1 RLPLAGAS
9 APPDTTRQDR
19 GDASVL
25 HARVGRVMVVDDN
38 RDALETLVEALK
50 QSGIDAFGAST
61 SSEALDLAIR
71 IQPQIA
77 VLDLGLPEMDGFD
90 LARALRSLTSG
101 ASLGLVA
108 LTGYGRQQ
116 DMATA
121 RAAGLDVF
129 FAKPVEIATLLEAL
143 NRLAPA
149 VAFPAAD

>member
-1 RLPLAGAS
+1 YVVIECRDDGIGMSPDLVPRAFDLFVQGQRGLDRRQGGLGLGLAVARTLVVLHGGAIEARSAGADRGSTFVVRLPLAGAS

-77 VLDLGLPEMDGFD
+77 VLD
-90 LARALRSLTSG
+90 
-101 ASLGLVA
+101 
-108 LTGYGRQQ
+108 
-116 DMATA
+116 
-121 RAAGLDVF
+121 
-129 FAKPVEIATLLEAL
+129 
-143 NRLAPA
+143 
-149 VAFPAAD
+149 